1 MKSLEEIQ
9 NLKQSIEAELL
20 RRPGVTGIDIGYKY
34 VNGERTDEIVIRVYV
49 AQKKKSVSSFE
60 AIPREIQGIRTD
72 VIESKFDA
80 LSATVRTG
88 ILADSQTNPLS
99 YNSLVGGIS
108 IGPCKKINNISYFG
122 TLGAIVEDNN
132 PPYNLLALSNYHVL
146 LAGNLNQPIDK
157 MNQIDISQPSIKDD
171 GKCPDDTFGVVMR
184 GTLNDGG
191 SVDCAV
197 ASIRSS
203 RAAEAKIEQIG
214 KVKGTT
220 SATLGMQVR
229 KRGRTTGL
237 TYGIVDGLHAT
248 VQINYPD
255 PKGTITL
262 TDQII
267 IVPDPNK
274 NAVWTEEGDSGS
286 VIVTAGSDDEVYVV
300 GLHVSGSSDG
310 SRGTANHI
318 DAVERALNVKVA
330 TAEVGRWRRS

>member
-1 MKSLEEIQ
+1 MKNLEEI
-9 NLKQSIEAELL
+9 NHLKQSIEAELL
-20 RRPGVTGIDIGYKY
+20 QHPGVTGVDIGYKY

-49 AQKKKSVSSFE
+49 AQKKKSVSSNE
-60 AIPREIQGIRTD
+60 AIPREIMGIKTD
-72 VIESKFDA
+72 VIESNFDA
-80 LSATVRTG
+80 LIATVRTG
-88 ILADSQTNPLS
+88 IVPDNEINPQTYNPLI
-99 YNSLVGGIS
+99 GGIS
-108 IGPCKKINNISYFG
+108 IGPCKSSNRRLYFG

-146 LAGNLNQPIDK
+146 LAGNFNQQ
-157 MNQIDISQPSIKDD
+157 MNQIEIIQPSRVDG
-171 GKCPDDTFGVVMR
+171 GKCPDHTFGVVMR
-184 GTLNDGG
+184 ATLKNGG

-203 RAAEAKIEQIG
+203 RATEAKIEQIG

-255 PKGTITL
+255 PIGTITL
-262 TDQII
+262 TNQIT

-274 NAVWTEEGDSGS
+274 SAVWTEEGDSGS

-300 GLHVSGSSDG
+300 GLHVSGSRDG

-330 TAEVGRWRRS
+330 TAEIGRWRRS

>member
-1 MKSLEEIQ
+1 MKNLEEIK

-20 RRPGVTGIDIGYKY
+20 RRPGVTGVDIGYKY
-34 VNGERTDEIVIRVYV
+34 VNGEVTDEIVIRVYV
-49 AQKKKSVSSFE
+49 TKKKSVSSYE
-60 AIPREIQGIRTD
+60 AIPREIHGIKTD
-72 VIESKFDA
+72 VIESTFDA
-80 LSATVRTG
+80 LISTVITE
-88 ILADSQTNPLS
+88 ILAERDTNPLS
-99 YNSLVGGIS
+99 YNPLVGGIS
-108 IGPCKKINNISYFG
+108 IGPCLSTNRILYFG

-146 LAGNLNQPIDK
+146 LAGNFNQP
-157 MNQIDISQPSIKDD
+157 MNEIAISQPSRRDG
-171 GKCPDDTFGVVMR
+171 GKCPDDIFGVVMR
-184 GTLNDGG
+184 AALKDGG

-197 ASIRSS
+197 ASIRGS

-237 TYGIVDGLHAT
+237 TYGIVDGCHAT

-255 PKGTITL
+255 PIGTITL
-262 TDQII
+262 TDQIT

-274 NAVWTEEGDSGS
+274 SAVWAEEGDSGS
-286 VIVTAGSDDEVYVV
+286 AIVMAGSDDEVYLV
-300 GLHVSGSSDG
+300 GLHVSGNRDG

-318 DAVERALNVKVA
+318 HAVERALNVKVA
-330 TAEVGRWRRS
+330 TAEIGRR